1 MTSAWDV
8 AIAEALERLEAQSL
22 LRSPRPLRRQG
33 ARAIS
38 PQGQE
43 LLNFSSNDYLG
54 LSSHPALVEAACRAA
69 RERGC
74 GSTASRLIVGDD
86 PAYAELEKRV
96 AAHKGTE
103 DALIVGSGFL
113 ANLGTIAALAG
124 RDDEIFSDAL
134 NHASIIDGCRLS
146 RAAVT
151 VYRHCDVDHLQAL
164 LRRSRA
170 RRKLIV
176 TETVFSMDGDT
187 APLCELVELKER
199 YGAAILVD
207 EAHAA
212 GVFGPRGEGYAHEL
226 GLAEAIDLHMGTFSK
241 AFGVYGAYLA
251 GRAQWIRYLRTSCRT
266 FIYTTALP
274 PPVIGAVGAALDL
287 VRTADSARRELRR
300 KAARFRA
307 ALRQRGLDTGGST
320 TQIVPLIVGETD
332 AALSLSRSLEEAGIL
347 AFAIRPPTVPPG
359 TARLRFSL
367 SAAHSDHDLDLAL
380 AAIGSA
386 AGLARVGDKTPA

>member
-1 MTSAWDV
+1 M
-8 AIAEALERLEAQSL
+8 
-22 LRSPRPLRRQG
+22 
-33 ARAIS
+33 
-38 PQGQE
+38 
-43 LLNFSSNDYLG
+43 
-54 LSSHPALVEAACRAA
+54 
-69 RERGC
+69 
-74 GSTASRLIVGDD
+74 GDD

-274 PPVIGAVGAALDL
+274 PPVIGAV
-287 VRTADSARRELRR
+287 
-300 KAARFRA
+300 
-307 ALRQRGLDTGGST
+307 
-320 TQIVPLIVGETD
+320 D
-332 AALSLSRSLEEAGIL
+332 AALELVQRA
-347 AFAIRPPTVPPG
+347 
-359 TARLRFSL
+359 
-367 SAAHSDHDLDLAL
+367 D
-380 AAIGSA
+380 
-386 AGLARVGDKTPA
+386 